1 MISGR
6 TSIGRMDYLATKYF
20 GKRMKLS
27 NRNSNTYVGCLVSMF
42 WQEIYLNKEIL
53 WFSPLSRVLV
63 CTSVYEAFFFF
74 LWLYLNYAFW
84 FNVSLH
90 LLSPSSRNFYED
102 TSPVKEWKQMANKV
116 NHNHTYATRALI
128 SSRPNGNFSCF
139 PKIFQVHG
147 SMHLESR
154 NHSSI

>member
-6 TSIGRMDYLATKYF
+6 TSIGRIDYLATKYF
-20 GKRMKLS
+20 RKRMKLS

-42 WQEIYLNKEIL
+42 SQETYLNKEIL

-63 CTSVYEAFFFF
+63 RTVYEAFFFF

-90 LLSPSSRNFYED
+90 LLSPSSRNFHED
-102 TSPVKEWKQMANKV
+102 RSPVKEWKQMAKKV
-116 NHNHTYATRALI
+116 NHNHTYATSALI
-128 SSRPNGNFSCF
+128 SSRPNGNVSCF
-139 PKIFQVHG
+139 PKTFQVHG